1 MEVTLLDS
9 FAALILALILIA
21 AVVGVHFQALRI
33 LSTWQQEWRASG
45 HAKIL
50 LIIFG
55 LIAAHVLEAAIFAVG
70 FGIAVRGLK
79 IGAFTSSRVMDFRD
93 FFYFSLETYT
103 TQGVGDIYAIG
114 ALRLI
119 ASLEPVAG
127 LILIGWSTSFTFLM
141 MGRDWIERPTRQKR
155 P

>member
-1 MEVTLLDS
+1 VEVTLLDS
-9 FAALILALILIA
+9 FYTLILGLVLIA

-33 LSTWQQEWRASG
+33 MSVWHQDGHASG
-45 HAKIL
+45 HAKVL

-55 LIAAHVLEAAIFAVG
+55 LIAAHVSEAGIFALG
-70 FGIAVRGLK
+70 FWLGEHLLHL
-79 IGAFTSSRVMDFRD
+79 GAFTGNRLMDVRD

-103 TQGVGDIYAIG
+103 TQGVGDIYPVG

-127 LILIGWSTSFTFLM
+127 LILIGWSTSFTFLV
-141 MGRDWIERPTRQKR
+141 MGRDWTERPVRR
-155 P
+155 R